1 MSIQSLNNSCYNR
14 NVIYVLLWRR
24 IKAMPPRTVSI
35 IEGETMAL
43 EITRKGMLL
52 VLSGPAGAGKG
63 TLAKALLEF
72 DKTFYFSISAT
83 TRKCRHTETPDVDYH
98 FISEKEFERLEAEGQ
113 FLETAIVHGNRYG
126 TLKQPIIEKIEKGI
140 NVLLDID
147 SQGARNVIQAYPD
160 SVSVFILPPS
170 FAILEER
177 LHTRNTEDPAEIAK
191 RMANGRK
198 EVQTLR
204 LYDYVI
210 INDTREQAFANLL
223 DIIRAERQRT
233 NRFLPRLTD

>member
-1 MSIQSLNNSCYNR
+1 
-14 NVIYVLLWRR
+14 
-24 IKAMPPRTVSI
+24 
-35 IEGETMAL
+35 MAL
-43 EITRKGMLL
+43 EIKRKGMLL

-98 FISEKEFERLEAEGQ
+98 FISEEEFNALEREGQ
-113 FLETAIVHGNRYG
+113 FLESAVVHGNKYG
-126 TLKQPIIEKIEKGI
+126 TPRKPIVEKIEKGI

-147 SQGARNVIQAYPD
+147 SQGARSVMKAYPD
-160 SVSVFILPPS
+160 CVSVFVLPPS

-177 LHTRNTEDPAEIAK
+177 LHTRNTEDPVEIAK
-191 RMANGRK
+191 RLANGRK
-198 EVQTLR
+198 EVETLQ

-210 INDTREQAFANLL
+210 VNDTREQAFANLL
-223 DIIRAERQRT
+223 DIIRAERQST
-233 NRFLPRLTD
+233 KRFLPRLTD